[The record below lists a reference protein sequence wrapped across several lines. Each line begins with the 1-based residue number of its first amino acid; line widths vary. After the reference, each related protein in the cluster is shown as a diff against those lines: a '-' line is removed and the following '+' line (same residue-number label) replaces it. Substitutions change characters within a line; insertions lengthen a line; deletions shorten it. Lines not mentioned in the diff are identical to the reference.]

1 MSRYTLEP
9 FDLNNATYQ
18 KPGGGWVCG
27 IGGSSGGS
35 TASSSK
41 NESKENSDNFDD
53 DHSFNNAG
61 DALSADGGGSITL
74 QTQTTT
80 LDGGAIA
87 GAFDLVKSADAGNSR
102 DFNSLLNTT
111 GTALSK
117 FIDGSNKQQS
127 TAMAA
132 VGNMQGFMTSAL
144 ATAKGEMDSKTVM
157 VLGLAG
163 AAVVGFVLLKGKK

>member
-1 MSRYTLEP
+1 MKYSLEP
-9 FDLNNATYQ
+9 FDLANATYP

-35 TASSSK
+35 NASKTETVSDS
-41 NESKENSDNFDD
+41 NNRGDIGYAEQGALAIGLEN
-53 DHSFNNAG
+53 
-61 DALSADGGGSITL
+61 GGSVTM
-74 QTQTTT
+74 

-87 GAFDLVKSADAGNSR
+87 GAFDLVKSADATNSK

-127 TAMAA
+127 GVLAA

-163 AAVVGFVLLKGKK
+163 AAVVGLLLLKGK